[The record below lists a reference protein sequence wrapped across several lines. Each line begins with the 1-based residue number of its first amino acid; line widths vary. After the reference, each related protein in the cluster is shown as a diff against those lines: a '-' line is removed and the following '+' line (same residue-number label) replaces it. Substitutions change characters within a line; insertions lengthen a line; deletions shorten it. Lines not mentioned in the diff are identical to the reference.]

1 MNWLHRLKSKLF
13 KNNTSSIGPRMRSG
27 FKHNGQFLPHVR
39 ISESTVISFPVNLN
53 LADNLFIG
61 HYNFIEASHGISIEE
76 GVQITNYCSILT
88 HSSHVSIRLYGKSY
102 LGKKD
107 PIGYKK
113 GPVSIGCY
121 TFVGPHVTIMPNTTI
136 GKGSLVAAYSLLKGD
151 YPDFSIIAGNPAQV
165 VGDTREMDKKYLDE
179 YPDLKANYRQW
190 AGL

>member
-1 MNWLHRLKSKLF
+1 MNWLQRLKSKFF

-88 HSSHVSIRLYGKSY
+88 HSSHISIRLYGKNY

-107 PIGYKK
+107 PIGYKI
-113 GPVSIGCY
+113 GPVKIGQF
-121 TFVGPHVTIMPNTTI
+121 TFVGPHVTIMPRTSI
-136 GKGSLVAAYSLLKGD
+136 GKGSLVAAYAYVKGD
-151 YPDFSIIAGNPAQV
+151 FPDFSIIAGNPAKV
-165 VGDTREMDKKYLDE
+165 IGDTRTMDKPFLDAHPE
-179 YPDLKANYRQW
+179 LQLYYTEW
-190 AGL
+190 ASH